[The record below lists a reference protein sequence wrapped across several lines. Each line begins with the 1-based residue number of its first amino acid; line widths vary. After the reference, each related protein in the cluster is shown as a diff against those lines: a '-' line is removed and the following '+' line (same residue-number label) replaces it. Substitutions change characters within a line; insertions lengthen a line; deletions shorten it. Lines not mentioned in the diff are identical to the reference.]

1 MNLHEVYLVILNCTD
16 YMAAFRV
23 RQAQSSLHKRD
34 VQFLRIGVHGVL
46 YLRAGY
52 YIKGCKEDFTAL
64 CYVSLQMMIVVP
76 TIGLLF
82 QTPKA

>member
-1 MNLHEVYLVILNCTD
+1 M
-16 YMAAFRV
+16 
-23 RQAQSSLHKRD
+23 
-34 VQFLRIGVHGVL
+34 L

-52 YIKGCKEDFTAL
+52 YIKGYKEDFTVL

-76 TIGLLF
+76 TTGLLF

>member
-1 MNLHEVYLVILNCTD
+1 
-16 YMAAFRV
+16 MAAFRV
-23 RQAQSSLHKRD
+23 RLAQSSLHEM
-34 VQFLRIGVHGVL
+34 FLRIGVHGVL

-52 YIKGCKEDFTAL
+52 YIKGYKEDFTAL

-82 QTPKA
+82 QITYKA

>member
-1 MNLHEVYLVILNCTD
+1 
-16 YMAAFRV
+16 MAAFRV
-23 RQAQSSLHKRD
+23 CLAQSSLHKKEM
-34 VQFLRIGVHGVL
+34 FLRIGVHGVL

-52 YIKGCKEDFTAL
+52 YIKGYKEDFTAL
-64 CYVSLQMMIVVP
+64 CYVSLQMIVVP